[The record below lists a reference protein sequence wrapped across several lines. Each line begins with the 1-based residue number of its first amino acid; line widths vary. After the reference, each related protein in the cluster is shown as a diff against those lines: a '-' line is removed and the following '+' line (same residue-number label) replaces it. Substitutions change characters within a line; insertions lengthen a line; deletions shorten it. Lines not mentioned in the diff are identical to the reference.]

1 MQKNT
6 LEGKAKTKNG
16 IKRLCFCAVCILLE
30 VIFIVSMITRLNEY
44 AEIVNLLT
52 RLLGTILVLALY
64 ASDQTSSMKM
74 PWIILILIFPIMGV
88 ALYLLIGLNGGTR
101 KMRKRYEKIDS
112 RLFPLIPANRDNL
125 ERLRLQL
132 PKAGSISTYIQRNS
146 SYPVYR
152 NTDITYYD
160 EAIKGLH
167 AQLADLAKAEH
178 FIFMEYH
185 AIEDAEAW
193 HMVQEVLEDR
203 VKAGVEVR
211 VFYDDMGSI
220 GFINTDFIKKMEK
233 VGIRCRVFNPFTPGL
248 NMFLNNRD
256 HRKITVIDGK
266 VGFTGGYNLANE
278 YFNMTQPY
286 GMWKDTGIRLEGDAV
301 KSLTVTFLEM
311 WNAVSDK
318 DADDVDVEK
327 YLTPS
332 GYRARQA
339 GFVQPYADIPTDDEQ
354 ATKKILAVLDEFFD
368 SVSARRVNGELDRSF
383 IYMLAD
389 AKHVDREAL
398 YNAFSRRDQG
408 LEGLPDVTEEIS
420 EDEYRLA
427 EYNVL
432 IKSSGGDAQ
441 RFHSKNYP
449 ISYYDPVISKYFK
462 SISLVHKL
470 QETRAFVGFSRAEP
484 SEMPI
489 SERKKMLRL
498 GSENWLPAIQ
508 VHGEGIF
515 FEFNKEA
522 VEEWAQRPAVL
533 ARLRNLQDSYRN
545 SKFGANVTG
554 DLRPEFVLIHTF
566 AHLIINQLSF
576 ECGYGSS
583 SIRERIYC
591 EKAENE
597 YGMYGVLIY
606 TASGDSEGSLG
617 GLVRQGAKDHIE
629 DTIRDAVRNAAWC
642 SSDPVCIQSYGQGP
656 ESCNLAACHNCA
668 LLPETCCECG
678 NRLLDRGTVVGTL
691 DNKSIGFFAEL
702 LEQ

>member
-1 MQKNT
+1 MAHNNRPMRRSALIGPWGVGAIVPFPNDESLMIAGLDMWRYNDATPFVIKDERLLRRLGVQELRWPPDFRENNADPQNCFLKIPAVRFPT
-6 LEGKAKTKNG
+6 WHYCPFCGTMEKTTFYQQQPECECYPWPNG
-16 IKRLCFCAVCILLE
+16 RKCNPAFRHRRKLIPER
-30 VIFIVSMITRLNEY
+30 FIVICPDGHIDDFPV
-44 AEIVNLLT
+44 AEWLHQDAGYRYNPETCKIRRST
-52 RLLGTILVLALY
+52 
-64 ASDQTSSMKM
+64 
-74 PWIILILIFPIMGV
+74 
-88 ALYLLIGLNGGTR
+88 GGTSASLSGVYYECTCGAR
-101 KMRKRYEKIDS
+101 KNIAGATRPGALSKIGYRCKGSKPWLGIDS
-112 RLFPLIPANRDNL
+112 DEEHPCGR
-125 ERLRLQL
+125 
-132 PKAGSISTYIQRNS
+132 
-146 SYPVYR
+146 
-152 NTDITYYD
+152 TD
-160 EAIKGLH
+160 
-167 AQLADLAKAEH
+167 
-178 FIFMEYH
+178 
-185 AIEDAEAW
+185 
-193 HMVQEVLEDR
+193 
-203 VKAGVEVR
+203 VR
-211 VFYDDMGSI
+211 VVLRGATNVWFADTRSSI
-220 GFINTDFIKKMEK
+220 
-233 VGIRCRVFNPFTPGL
+233 
-248 NMFLNNRD
+248 
-256 HRKITVIDGK
+256 
-266 VGFTGGYNLANE
+266 Y
-278 YFNMTQPY
+278 
-286 GMWKDTGIRLEGDAV
+286 
-301 KSLTVTFLEM
+301 
-311 WNAVSDK
+311 
-318 DADDVDVEK
+318 
-327 YLTPS
+327 
-332 GYRARQA
+332 
-339 GFVQPYADIPTDDEQ
+339 IPTDDEQ

-398 YNAFSRRDQG
+398 YNAFIRRDQG
-408 LEGLPDVTEEIS
+408 LEGLPDITEEIS